1 MAATRLFFL
10 SKRVSLARKNLLQ
23 DKVRLLI
30 SVGGVA
36 FSTTLILLLIG
47 LYQGVNH
54 LLGLYV
60 EKVGA
65 DVWVAQPGASDFTGT
80 ASFLPATIEN
90 DLRVVPGVSSVTPFY
105 GRRSSLD
112 VGGKAVATF
121 LVGFDESH
129 RSAGPIDT
137 VSGKRFLESGEIIV
151 DEVFAKINDI
161 SIGDAVGV
169 VGEPYKVVGISSG
182 GNVFLLQY
190 SFISYEE
197 AGKILVPEGKV
208 NFFLVNT
215 KAGKAQSVMD
225 AINSNHAG
233 SEALLASTVIENN
246 KELVKESFL
255 PIIFIL
261 TIIGFCIGSA
271 VVAITIYSA
280 TIERAREYGIIKAL
294 GAPSKFLYSTV
305 FQQSLISGALGYLVG
320 VGLMYLISWAVE
332 LYIPQFVTDVSW
344 VEMTGTALAVGCMCV
359 VASYLPIS
367 RINRIDPA
375 VVFKAS

>member
-1 MAATRLFFL
+1 M
-10 SKRVSLARKNLLQ
+10 
-23 DKVRLLI
+23 RLLI

-60 EKVGA
+60 EKVG
-65 DVWVAQPGASDFTGT
+65 VEIWVAQPGASDFTGT
-80 ASFLPATIEN
+80 ASFLPASLEIN
-90 DLRVVPGVSSVTPFY
+90 LRSTPGVSAVTPFY

-112 VGGKAVATF
+112 VKGKAIATF
-121 LVGFDESH
+121 LVGFDENH
-129 RSAGPIDT
+129 RSAGPISM
-137 VSGKRFLESGEIIV
+137 VRGKQFPGPGEIIV
-151 DEVFAKINDI
+151 DEVFAKINHL
-161 SIGDAVGV
+161 SIGDTIGV
-169 VGEPYKVVGISSG
+169 VGEPHKVAGISSG
-182 GNVFLLQY
+182 GNIFLLQY
-190 SFISYEE
+190 SFFSYEE
-197 AGKILVPEGKV
+197 AGKVLVPQGMV

-215 KAGKAQSVMD
+215 EAGKARFVME
-225 AINSNHAG
+225 AINRDLTG
-233 SEALLASTVIENN
+233 SEALLASTVIKNN
-246 KELVKESFL
+246 KELVEKSFL

-294 GAPSKFLYSTV
+294 GAPSMFLSRTV
-305 FQQSLISGALGYLVG
+305 FQQSLISGALGYFVG
-320 VGLMYLISWAVE
+320 MGLMYLVSRAVE
-332 LYIPQFVTDVSW
+332 LYIPQFVTYLSW
-344 VEMTGTALAVGCMCV
+344 VEMSGTAFAVGCMCV

>member
-1 MAATRLFFL
+1 MATSPFFAR
-10 SKRVSLARKNLLQ
+10 RVSLARKNLLQ

-47 LYQGVNH
+47 LYQGVNN

-60 EKVGA
+60 EKVDA

-80 ASFLPATIEN
+80 ASFLPAAIEN
-90 DLRVVPGVSSVTPFY
+90 DLREVSGVTSVVPFY

-112 VGGKAVATF
+112 VNGKAIATF
-121 LVGFDESH
+121 LVGFDERH
-129 RSAGPIDT
+129 RAAGPINMER
-137 VSGKRFLESGEIIV
+137 GKEYLGPGELIV
-151 DEVFAKINDI
+151 DEVFAKINDV
-161 SIGDAVGV
+161 SIGDTIGV

-190 SFISYEE
+190 SFVSYGE
-197 AGKILVPEGKV
+197 AGRILAPEGMV
-208 NFFLVNT
+208 NFFLVDT
-215 KAGKAQSVMD
+215 EDGKAQSVVE
-225 AINSNHAG
+225 AINRDHAG
-233 SEALLASTVIENN
+233 TEALLSSVVIQNN
-246 KELVKESFL
+246 KELIQESFL

-261 TIIGFCIGSA
+261 TVIGFFIGSA

-294 GAPSKFLYSTV
+294 GAPSAFLYSTV
-305 FQQSLISGALGYLVG
+305 FQQSLISGALGYIAG

-359 VASYLPIS
+359 AASYLPIS

>member
-1 MAATRLFFL
+1 M
-10 SKRVSLARKNLLQ
+10 
-23 DKVRLLI
+23 RLLI

-60 EKVGA
+60 EKVDA
-65 DVWVAQPGASDFTGT
+65 EVWVAQPGASDFTGT
-80 ASFLPATIEN
+80 ASFLPSSVET
-90 DLRVVPGVSSVTPFY
+90 DLRSVSGVTEVIPFY

-112 VGGKAVATF
+112 VRGKAIATF
-121 LVGFDESH
+121 LVGFDEGH
-129 RSAGPIDT
+129 RSAGPINM
-137 VSGKRFLESGEIIV
+137 VSGKQFPGAGEIIV
-151 DEVFAKINDI
+151 DDVFARINRI
-161 SIGDAVGV
+161 SIGDTVGV
-169 VGEPYKVVGISSG
+169 LGEPHRVVGISSG

-190 SFISYEE
+190 SFFSYAE
-197 AGKILVPEGKV
+197 AAKALAPAGMV

-215 KAGKAQSVMD
+215 KDGKAQSVVD
-225 AINSNHAG
+225 SINRDHAG
-233 SEALLASTVIENN
+233 SEALLASTVIKNN
-246 KELVKESFL
+246 KELVQKSFL

-305 FQQSLISGALGYLVG
+305 FQQSLISGALGYFVG
-320 VGLMYLISWAVE
+320 VGLMYLISWTVK

-344 VEMTGTALAVGCMCV
+344 VEMAGTALAVACMCV

-375 VVFKAS
+375 VVFRGN

>member
-1 MAATRLFFL
+1 M
-10 SKRVSLARKNLLQ
+10 
-23 DKVRLLI
+23 RLLI

-60 EKVGA
+60 EKVGVE
-65 DVWVAQPGASDFTGT
+65 VWVAQPGASDFTGT
-80 ASFLPATIEN
+80 ASFLPAAVES
-90 DLRVVPGVSSVTPFY
+90 DLVSVPGVSKVTPFY

-112 VGGKAVATF
+112 VRGKAIATF
-121 LVGFDESH
+121 LAGFDENH
-129 RSAGPIDT
+129 TAAGPINM
-137 VSGKRFLESGEIIV
+137 VRGKRFPSEGEIIV
-151 DEVFAKINDI
+151 DEVFAKINHI
-161 SIGDAVGV
+161 SIGDTIGV
-169 VGEPYKVVGISSG
+169 LGEPHKVVGISSG

-190 SFISYEE
+190 SFFSYGE
-197 AGKILVPEGKV
+197 AAKTLVSEGMV

-215 KAGKAQSVMD
+215 DPGKAQSVMD
-225 AINSNHAG
+225 AINEKHIG
-233 SEALLASTVIENN
+233 VEALLASTVIKNN
-246 KELVKESFL
+246 KELVEKSFL

-294 GAPSKFLYSTV
+294 GAPGMFLYSTV
-305 FQQSLISGALGYLVG
+305 FQQSLISGAFGYLVG

-344 VEMTGTALAVGCMCV
+344 GEMTGTALAVGFMCV
-359 VASYLPIS
+359 LASYLPIS

-375 VVFKAS
+375 VVFKAG

>member
-1 MAATRLFFL
+1 M
-10 SKRVSLARKNLLQ
+10 
-23 DKVRLLI
+23 RLLI

-80 ASFLPATIEN
+80 ASFLPATTEN
-90 DLRVVPGVSSVTPFY
+90 DLRTVPGVTSVTPFY
-105 GRRSSLD
+105 GRRSSLE
-112 VGGKAVATF
+112 VNGKALATF
-121 LVGFDESH
+121 LAGFDENH
-129 RSAGPIDT
+129 TAAGPINM
-137 VSGKRFLESGEIIV
+137 VSGKRFPAHGEIII
-151 DEVFAKINDI
+151 DEVFAKINDL
-161 SIGDAVGV
+161 SIGDTIGV
-169 VGEPYKVVGISSG
+169 LGEPHQIVGISSG
-182 GNVFLLQY
+182 GNMFLLQY
-190 SFISYEE
+190 SFFSYEE
-197 AGKILVPEGKV
+197 ASKTLVPQGLV
-208 NFFLVNT
+208 NFFLVHT
-215 KAGKAQSVMD
+215 EEGKAQPVMA
-225 AINSNHAG
+225 AINERRMGA
-233 SEALLASTVIENN
+233 EALLASSVIKNN
-246 KELVKESFL
+246 KEIIEKSFL

-261 TIIGFCIGSA
+261 TVIGFFIGSA

-294 GAPSKFLYSTV
+294 GAPSSFLYSAV

-344 VEMTGTALAVGCMCV
+344 AEMTGTAMAVGCMCV